1 MRHERKICKLE
12 PFSRLNKQNPSNVEK
27 ENIASG
33 SILPENGNYNNYL
46 DRIVLDKTMLRMFQK
61 REFVLLRG

>member
-33 SILPENGNYNNYL
+33 SILPENANYNNYV